1 MEENKK
7 EKKDEFEFK
16 GSYQKKYENIKNL
29 IQASLNHMEKVKNA
43 IDLMEQE
50 ERKAHYQSVPGTEGV
65 FDGQYLIAQ
74 DGRKTEVPANYA
86 AKSKLVYGD
95 ILKVFADSGKQIFK
109 QIDKVERKQIEG
121 VLAKKEGKWYLL
133 SDDGSYKISD
143 VSAEYNNAELNDKA
157 LALIPKENSNVP
169 FAALDKVIKEEVPS
183 KSPEKPDKKDTK
195 VGDKPKPKKSKSE
208 AKDSKSGEVAVIKK
222 DKAKKPKSIKKE
234 EKTAPQKQV
243 TDEEAKKE
251 YINNILDDDD
261 LR

>member
-50 ERKAHYQSVPGTEGV
+50 ERKAHYQNVPGTEGV

-95 ILKVFADSGKQIFK
+95 ILKVFTDSGKQIFK
-109 QIDKVERKQIEG
+109 QIDKVERICVEG
-121 VLAKKEGKWYLL
+121 VLAKKEGKWCLL
-133 SDDGSYKISD
+133 TNEGSYKISD
-143 VSAEYNNAELNDKA
+143 VSAEFNGAELNDKA
-157 LALIPKENSNVP
+157 LALIPKENPKVP
-169 FAALDKVIKEEVPS
+169 FAALDKVIKDDASLPT
-183 KSPEKPDKKDTK
+183 KPVKKDIK
-195 VGDKPKPKKSKSE
+195 VESKPKSKKSKNE
-208 AKDSKSGEVAVIKK
+208 NKDPRSGEVAVNKK
-222 DKAKKPKSIKKE
+222 DKDTKPRNIKKE
-234 EKTAPQKQV
+234 EKITPQKQV
-243 TDEEAKKE
+243 IDEKVQKE
-251 YINNILDDDD
+251 YINNIMDDDD